1 MGIIGGVFIGPF
13 LGLPRTVGGNSYL
26 NFLQNELPGLLE
38 NLPLEGRRRMIYQHD
53 GAPPHFSRAVRQHL
67 DETFTC
73 WIGRGGTISW
83 PPRSPDLTPMDFFVW
98 GYLKERVYHQE
109 VNSEAELRQRIL
121 QAAIEMRR
129 VVTAGVTGRQVRER
143 ARACLRQNGGHIEQ
157 LLQ

>member
-1 MGIIGGVFIGPF
+1 
-13 LGLPRTVGGNSYL
+13 
-26 NFLQNELPGLLE
+26 
-38 NLPLEGRRRMIYQHD
+38 MIYQHD

-73 WIGRGGTISW
+73 WIGRGGTIPW

-109 VNSEAELRQRIL
+109 VDSEAELRQRIL

-129 VVTAGVTGRQVRER
+129 VVTAGVTGRQVHER

-157 LLQ
+157 LLK